1 MSSTTPGTA
10 PASQDA
16 PTVSG
21 DAGAH
26 RLAVLGAGTMG
37 TGIATL
43 AVGHGVPVVLVD
55 VDAETVRHAETK
67 VRHQSRMAQLMG
79 SLPTDREPGELTT
92 ATAVDAVKEATVVVE
107 AVTETNEAKAAA
119 LGGASAAVAP
129 GTVLVTNTSGL
140 PLSELAAHVARPAE
154 LLGTH
159 FMNPPYLIRTVEVVR
174 GDQTGQAAMD
184 TLRGFLDVLERQHV
198 VVRDSPGFV
207 TSRLLHPMINTA
219 ARIVESGT
227 ATAADVDTLMRGC
240 LGHPTGPLRTGDM
253 IGLDNLVDSLW
264 ALHARTGD
272 DACRPCDLLQEMV
285 RDGKHGR
292 KSGRGFYDYAETETL
307 A

>member
-1 MSSTTPGTA
+1 MSSTTSGA
-10 PASQDA
+10 A
-16 PTVSG
+16 PTSQSVPIASG
-21 DAGAH
+21 EPSPH

-55 VDAETVRHAETK
+55 VDTETVRHAETK
-67 VRHQSRMAQLMG
+67 LRHQLRMAQLMG
-79 SLPTDREPGELTT
+79 SLPTDRDPGELTT
-92 ATAVDAVKEATVVVE
+92 ATVVDAVASATVVVE
-107 AVTETNEAKAAA
+107 AVTETTEAKAKA
-119 LGGASAAVAP
+119 LSEASATVAP
-129 GTVLVTNTSGL
+129 GTVLVTNTSGI
-140 PLSELAAHVARPAE
+140 PLSELVTHVARPGD

-174 GDQTGQAAMD
+174 GDQTGQATMD
-184 TLRGFLDVLERQHV
+184 TLRAFLDVLERQHV

-219 ARIVESGT
+219 ARIVASGT
-227 ATAADVDTLMRGC
+227 ATAADVDTLMQGC

-264 ALHARTGD
+264 ALHARTGE
-272 DACRPCDLLQEMV
+272 DACRPCDLLQDMV